1 MSWKEFL
8 EEVAAGKKFHA
19 GEDREW
25 PISKLT
31 PAETN
36 VLIEILPTPNGGAL
50 PQKEVAT
57 KLVID
62 VKTVKSHVDSIYDKF
77 RVDKGGSRITK
88 LRQKL
93 CAEFKPSVLSE
104 DAPIQQT
111 TPTPPPQRRLIGNIK
126 SIAPKWVGRDELLTE
141 LCNDLEHH
149 KVLVLFG
156 QGGIGKTSL
165 AVKLMVACGVD
176 PLASMLPD
184 TCTYNNMVLL
194 IYHKSFF
201 A

>member
-77 RVDKGGSRITK
+77 RVDKGGSRKIK
-88 LRQKL
+88 AAAELRNFAKNFALNLSLRCYQKML
-93 CAEFKPSVLSE
+93 QYNKQPQPRLHSE
-104 DAPIQQT
+104 D
-111 TPTPPPQRRLIGNIK
+111 
-126 SIAPKWVGRDELLTE
+126 
-141 LCNDLEHH
+141 
-149 KVLVLFG
+149 
-156 QGGIGKTSL
+156 
-165 AVKLMVACGVD
+165 
-176 PLASMLPD
+176 
-184 TCTYNNMVLL
+184 
-194 IYHKSFF
+194 
-201 A
+201 